1 MFILINI
8 IWVYF
13 CMYVLFNSFN
23 KHFVTFFQTLGI
35 VSFIG
40 ALFWICLTK
49 SYSPKVDILSGLN
62 THSLRQAI
70 RKKRYR
76 QLFYWITEKWITYNN
91 VTCLMFEIR
100 QGFFLMC
107 AKTISENRCHMFEGK
122 IWTLY
127 RKVWRDK
134 CSNCNMFSKT
144 EEEKKKRNSLSILFS
159 FNIYKTI
166 YYYKMPICRV
176 RHSWSVNSQCDCI
189 SIFQPEGFYSTSSQD
204 IKGFQ
209 CAYKSVHKFPLSS
222 PDKAQSLLVSSSD
235 VVADWS

>member
-1 MFILINI
+1 
-8 IWVYF
+8 
-13 CMYVLFNSFN
+13 
-23 KHFVTFFQTLGI
+23 
-35 VSFIG
+35 
-40 ALFWICLTK
+40 
-49 SYSPKVDILSGLN
+49 
-62 THSLRQAI
+62 
-70 RKKRYR
+70 
-76 QLFYWITEKWITYNN
+76 
-91 VTCLMFEIR
+91 
-100 QGFFLMC
+100 MC
-107 AKTISENRCHMFEGK
+107 AKAISENRCHMFEGK

-144 EEEKKKRNSLSILFS
+144 EEETKKWNSLSILFS

-176 RHSWSVNSQCDCI
+176 RHSWSVNSHCDCI

-235 VVADWS
+235 VVADWSWCKETVAGKSKLWKSILNSASSHNSYKVLHSLSLTWNKYLKSLYLLEPFISVKYIFGCNRQNYMHW